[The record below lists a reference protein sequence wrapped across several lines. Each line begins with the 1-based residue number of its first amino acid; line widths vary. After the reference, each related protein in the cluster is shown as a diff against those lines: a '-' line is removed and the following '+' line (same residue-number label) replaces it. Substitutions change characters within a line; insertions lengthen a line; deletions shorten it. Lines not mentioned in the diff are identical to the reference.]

1 VLSVRSLFTEYPGE
15 RGTVV
20 KAAQDVS
27 FEVPE
32 GKLFTL
38 LGPSGC
44 GKTTTLR
51 SIAGLERPTSGEI
64 EVAGKVMYSSAKRIF
79 VAPNKRNFGMVFQ
92 SYAIWPHMNVFQNA
106 AFPLQ
111 VRKLRKKEIEERV
124 MRVLQAV
131 QLDHLVDREAT
142 KLSGGQQ
149 QRLALARALVM
160 EPQLLLLDEPLSNLD
175 AKLRDRMRSELKRL
189 QRELGLTTVYV
200 THDQSEALALS
211 HEIAVMNDGRVV
223 QVGTPRQIYEQPCNQ
238 FVADFVGTTNF
249 IGGTVTALDD
259 GNGRCLVSSAM
270 GPLRVQASQGVA
282 KDGLVTVSVRPE
294 DVELSEPQP
303 PAADGDNVCKAVV
316 TAKDFLGEHL
326 DFQVKVGEVVLMARA
341 HPSLRTPVGDA
352 IYLRMKADKCVAIP
366 TPTGAAPVITTSAA
380 SPSGAVLTAAT
391 PAAPASAGTPS

>member
-1 VLSVRSLFTEYPGE
+1 VLKVKSLFTEYASDN
-15 RGTVV
+15 GTVV

-51 SIAGLERPTSGEI
+51 SIAGLERPTAGEI
-64 EVAGKVMYSSAKRIF
+64 EVGGRAVYSSSHGIF

-92 SYAIWPHMNVFQNA
+92 SYAIWPHMNVFQNV
-106 AFPLQ
+106 AFPLE
-111 VRKLRKKEIEERV
+111 VRKVDKQQMRDRV
-124 MRVLQAV
+124 MRVLNAV

-175 AKLRDRMRSELKRL
+175 AKLRDRMRTELKRL
-189 QRELGLTTVYV
+189 QRELNLTTIYV

-211 HEIAVMNDGRVV
+211 HEIAVMNDGSIR
-223 QVGTPRQIYEQPCNQ
+223 QIGTPRQIYETPNSQ

-249 IGGTVTALDD
+249 FGGTVTALES
-259 GNGRCLVSSAM
+259 GGRCVVSSPM
-270 GPLRVQASQGVA
+270 GEIKAHAADGVA
-282 KDGLVTVSVRPE
+282 KNSTVIVSVRPE
-294 DVELSEPQP
+294 DVELSEQA
-303 PAADGDNVCKAVV
+303 PAAAAEGETIIRATVHH
-316 TAKDFLGEHL
+316 KDFLGEYL
-326 DFQVKVGEVVLMARA
+326 DFQVKVGDVVLQSRA
-341 HPSLRTPVGDA
+341 HPSLRTPTGDP
-352 IYLRMKADKCVAIP
+352 IYVRMKADKCVAIP
-366 TPTGAAPVITTSAA
+366 STMPPKSANE
-380 SPSGAVLTAAT
+380 STIRPN
-391 PAAPASAGTPS
+391 

>member
-1 VLSVRSLFTEYPGE
+1 VLSVRSLYTEYANE
-15 RGTVV
+15 RGDAV

-51 SIAGLERPTSGEI
+51 SIAGLEKPVSGEI
-64 EVAGKVMYSSAKRIF
+64 EVGGRVVYSSQRGVF

-92 SYAIWPHMNVFQNA
+92 SYAIWPHMNVFQNV
-106 AFPLQ
+106 AFPLE
-111 VRKLRKKEIEERV
+111 VRRLPKKEIREKV
-124 MRVLQAV
+124 ARVLEAV
-131 QLDHLVDREAT
+131 ALAELVDRDAT

-189 QRELGLTTVYV
+189 QRDLNLTTVYV

-211 HEIAVMNDGRVV
+211 HEIAVMNEGRVV
-223 QVGTPRQIYEQPCNQ
+223 QVGTPRRIYEEPHDK

-249 IGGTVTALDD
+249 IGGTVTAVE
-259 GNGRCLVSSAM
+259 GGRCTVSSAM
-270 GPLRVQASQGVA
+270 GDIKAHATEGVGKNA
-282 KDGLVTVSVRPE
+282 AVIVSVRPE
-294 DVELSEPQP
+294 DVELSEAP
-303 PAADGDNVCKAVV
+303 PTAGDGDNVCKGTVN
-316 TAKDFLGEHL
+316 AKDFLGDYL
-326 DFQVKVGEVVLMARA
+326 DFHVRVGDVVLQAKA
-341 HPSLRTPVGDA
+341 HPSLRTPTGDP
-352 IYLRMKADKCVAIP
+352 IYLRMKAEKCVAIP
-366 TPTGAAPVITTSAA
+366 GIRNQ
-380 SPSGAVLTAAT
+380 
-391 PAAPASAGTPS
+391 

>member
-1 VLSVRSLFTEYPGE
+1 MLSVRSIHTEYPGD
-15 RGTVV
+15 RGSVV

-27 FEVPE
+27 FDVPE

-64 EVAGKVMYSSAKRIF
+64 EVAGRVVYSSAKGIF

-92 SYAIWPHMNVFQNA
+92 SYAIWPHMNVFQNV
-106 AFPLQ
+106 AFPLE
-111 VRKLRKKEIEERV
+111 VRKLKKKLIREKVE
-124 MRVLQAV
+124 RVLQAV
-131 QLDHLVDREAT
+131 QLDHLITREAT

-175 AKLRDRMRSELKRL
+175 AKLRDRMRTELKRL
-189 QRELGLTTVYV
+189 QRELSLTTVYV

-223 QVGTPRQIYEQPCNQ
+223 QIGTPRQIYETPHDQ

-249 IGGTVTALDD
+249 VGGTVSTLDD
-259 GNGRCLVSSAM
+259 GAGHCVVATAM
-270 GPLRVQASQGVA
+270 GDLKAHSTEGVA
-282 KDGLVTVSVRPE
+282 KNGTVIVSVRPE
-294 DVELSEPQP
+294 DVELSEAPLT
-303 PAADGDNVCKAVV
+303 AADGENVRQATVH
-316 TAKDFLGEHL
+316 AKDFLGEYL
-326 DFQVKVGEVVLMARA
+326 DFEVKVGEVVLQARA
-341 HPSLRTPVGDA
+341 HPSLRTPTGDP
-352 IYLRMKADKCVAIP
+352 IYIRMKADKCIAIP
-366 TPTGAAPVITTSAA
+366 SDAQKP
-380 SPSGAVLTAAT
+380 AVAV
-391 PAAPASAGTPS
+391 S